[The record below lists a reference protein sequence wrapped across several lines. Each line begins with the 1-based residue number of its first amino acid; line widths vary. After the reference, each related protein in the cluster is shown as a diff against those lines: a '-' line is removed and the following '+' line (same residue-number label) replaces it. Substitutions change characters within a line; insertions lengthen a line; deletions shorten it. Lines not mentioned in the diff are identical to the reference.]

1 MVVLLVWGENGVLD
15 LLAVRRQIRTL
26 EEEIARLREEN
37 RRLSEEIRA
46 LKSDPSL
53 YERPARERF
62 FFKKPGETIL
72 YLPPG
77 TPSPPAPPPP
87 ASPAP

>member
-1 MVVLLVWGENGVLD
+1 MLVLLVWGENGILD

-26 EEEIARLREEN
+26 EEEIVRLKEEN

-72 YLPPG
+72 YLPSE
-77 TPSPPAPPPP
+77 TPPPKAVPPPAAPPP
-87 ASPAP
+87 